1 MTISAAALKA
11 KAEVSRARCAQ
22 ASCAN
27 VYAAQTPATSD
38 LRGIEQRMDEIIA
51 LLKQRH

>member
-1 MTISAAALKA
+1 MTISVAALKA
-11 KAEVSRARCAQ
+11 KADVTRARCAQ

-27 VYAAQTPATSD
+27 VYPAQTQPTLD

-51 LLKQRH
+51 LLKQRR